1 MDSARGFR
9 HGPARAI
16 VAASAHRI
24 EDERAI
30 MIKTLIGYTLVPGIT
45 PQEYDEWLWKIHT
58 PDLLANPHLDKIVYN
73 TVLKPVESASGNTMR
88 LPQSLPLYRIA
99 EMHFRDMAAYEAYRA
114 WFQEHPLP
122 PERGPAGRTDFKF
135 YLLAEVAEATR

>member
-1 MDSARGFR
+1 
-9 HGPARAI
+9 
-16 VAASAHRI
+16 
-24 EDERAI
+24 

-73 TVLKPVESASGNTMR
+73 TVLKPVESASGYTMQ

-114 WFQEHPLP
+114 WFQQHPLP
-122 PERGPAGRTDFKF
+122 PERGPA
-135 YLLAEVAEATR
+135 

>member
-1 MDSARGFR
+1 
-9 HGPARAI
+9 
-16 VAASAHRI
+16 
-24 EDERAI
+24 

-114 WFQEHPLP
+114 WFQQHPLP

-135 YLLAEVAEATR
+135 YLLADVAEATR